1 MGPQEG
7 LGFYVSTADGSIF
20 FFFAVLIIFLSYST
34 LTPFFVFE
42 GKVHSV
48 DEHCKTSTLLTVEGA
63 VKKLIFLERREA
75 LAVITEN
82 LMLSQYT
89 LGPEGGAQEFMK
101 VLLNH

>member
-1 MGPQEG
+1 MLALRMVGVTH
-7 LGFYVSTADGSIF
+7 LIF
-20 FFFAVLIIFLSYST
+20 FFFAILILSLSYLT
-34 LTPFFVFE
+34 LTLFFICE

-63 VKKLIFLERREA
+63 IKKLIFLEKREA

-101 VLLNH
+101 VL